1 MGNQATDE
9 QTLINIARTL
19 PPERV
24 VELLNFARFLQILE
38 AEPDALQSEDKWD
51 RLFARPEAQRAL
63 LEMAR
68 EAREDFRAGRATDI
82 TVTDDGR
89 LAPK

>member
-1 MGNQATDE
+1 MEEQVTDE
-9 QTLINIARTL
+9 QTLISIARTL

-38 AEPDALQSEDKWD
+38 VEPGALESEDKWD
-51 RLFARPEAQRAL
+51 KLFALPEAQSAM

-68 EAREDFRAGRATDI
+68 ETREDFHAGRTTDI
-82 TVTDDGR
+82 TVTNDGK